1 MNLLRALF
9 RRRKRPSHPGDH
21 APVADRTSSEP
32 RPLPDLARLH
42 EAYAAVL
49 GQRASALDASL
60 VREATDGTLLRQL
73 EADPTADA
81 RLTALLREVSGIP
94 SRKGSAWTLWHL
106 LQRELDPSAIPGATP
121 EPPPERREFPWKRVA
136 LLVPALAVMIPA
148 ATGMAHLL
156 GWTRAASRA
165 ETRTFGVD
173 TTLHSM
179 ETDLMQQ
186 IRTRRR
192 IETLLAD
199 QADDAASVW
208 KILEDSGDGMLVA
221 TMLRAIDS
229 SRDVVVPGT
238 VFEWSRTEAWDSTM
252 SALRADLPAI
262 TSAAR
267 EMELSPRLVAL
278 PALCEQLR
286 RAESFRDRYKRMFGQ
301 FIPTGNLSMGVT
313 GVKPETVRRLSRWC
327 EPRYRYLVDSIPD
340 EEIARR
346 LQSGDHRWAYRYAA
360 LCLRCIRAQWAEAGV
375 DLSQRPEILMT
386 IYNLGMNKCPPR
398 PNPQAGGAIFTLD
411 GVEYTFGSFAWEFY
425 WSGRAYPE
433 LPF

>member
-1 MNLLRALF
+1 MKFFEELLR
-9 RRRKRPSHPGDH
+9 RRRRFPLPDERV
-21 APVADRTSSEP
+21 AIADRTLTDP
-32 RPLPDLARLH
+32 PPLPDLGRVH
-42 EAYAAVL
+42 EAFSAVL
-49 GQRASALDASL
+49 GRRSTALEARL

-73 EADPTADA
+73 ESASSSDP
-81 RLTALLREVSGIP
+81 RLVALLREVSAIP
-94 SRKGSAWTLWHL
+94 SRNGAAWTLWHL
-106 LQRELDPSAIPGATP
+106 LQREVQPPVAPA
-121 EPPPERREFPWKRVA
+121 EPALAARSGLPWRAA
-136 LLVPALAVMIPA
+136 LLVSALAVMIPA
-148 ATGMAHLL
+148 GTGVAHLL

-165 ETRTFGVD
+165 ETRTFGID
-173 TTLHSM
+173 TSLNTM
-179 ETDLMQQ
+179 EDALMQQ

-192 IETLLAD
+192 IESLLAD
-199 QADDAASVW
+199 QPDDASAVW
-208 KILEDSGDGMLVA
+208 KVLDDSGDGLLVA
-221 TMLRAIDS
+221 SMLRVIDS
-229 SRDVVVPGT
+229 SRDIVGAGT

-252 SALRADLPAI
+252 SALRADLPVI
-262 TSAAR
+262 LQAAR

-301 FIPTGNLSMGVT
+301 FIPTGTQSMGVT
-313 GVKPETVRRLSRWC
+313 GVKPETVRRLSKWC
-327 EPRYRYLVDSIPD
+327 EPRFRHLVDSIPD

-346 LQSGDHRWAYRYAA
+346 LQSGNHLWAYRYAA
-360 LCLRCIRAQWAEAGV
+360 LCLRSIRAQWAEAGV

-411 GVEYTFGSFAWEFY
+411 DVEYTFGSFSWEFY

>member
-1 MNLLRALF
+1 MKFLRALF
-9 RRRKRPSHPGDH
+9 RRRPRFPHPDDRV
-21 APVADRTSSEP
+21 AVADRTVLDP
-32 RPLPDLARLH
+32 RPLPDLAQLH
-42 EAYAAVL
+42 KAFAAVV
-49 GQRASALDASL
+49 GHRASPLEARM
-60 VREATDGTLLRQL
+60 VREATDGGLLRRL
-73 EADPTADA
+73 EADESSDA
-81 RLTALLREVSGIP
+81 RLVALLREVSAIP
-94 SRKGSAWTLWHL
+94 SRNGAAWTLWHL
-106 LQRELDPSAIPGATP
+106 LQRELEPGTENRPAEPTKIPWRA
-121 EPPPERREFPWKRVA
+121 A

-148 ATGMAHLL
+148 GTGVAHLL

-173 TTLHSM
+173 SALHSM
-179 ETDLMQQ
+179 EDGLMQQ

-192 IETLLAD
+192 IESLLAD
-199 QADDAASVW
+199 QADDAAAVW
-208 KILEDSGDGMLVA
+208 KVLDDSGDGLLVA

-252 SALRADLPAI
+252 AALRADLPAI
-262 TSAAR
+262 LAAAR
-267 EMELSPRLVAL
+267 EMDLSPRLVAL

-313 GVKPETVRRLSRWC
+313 GVKPETVRKLSKWC
-327 EPRYRYLVDSIPD
+327 EPRFRYLVDSVPD

-346 LQSGDHRWAYRYAA
+346 LQSGNHLWSYRYAA

-398 PNPQAGGAIFTLD
+398 QNPQAGGAIFSLEEI
-411 GVEYTFGSFAWEFY
+411 EYTFGSFAWEFY